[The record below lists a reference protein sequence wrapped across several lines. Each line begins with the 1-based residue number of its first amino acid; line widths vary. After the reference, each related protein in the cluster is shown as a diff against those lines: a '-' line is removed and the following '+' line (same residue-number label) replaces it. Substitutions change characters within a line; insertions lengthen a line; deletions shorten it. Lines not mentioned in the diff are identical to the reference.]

1 MSQEVTEFN
10 LTVNLDLLNTLRF
23 ALGQV
28 IPAAQR
34 ADQALQDAINAA
46 VEGAKGDPVSA
57 EPAPVPPV
65 KANGKHASV

>member
-1 MSQEVTEFN
+1 MTQEVTEFN

-34 ADQALQDAINAA
+34 ADQALQAAINAA
-46 VEGAKGDPVSA
+46 VEAAKGEPVSA
-57 EPAPVPPV
+57 EPAPAPMA
-65 KANGKHASV
+65 KTNGKHASV